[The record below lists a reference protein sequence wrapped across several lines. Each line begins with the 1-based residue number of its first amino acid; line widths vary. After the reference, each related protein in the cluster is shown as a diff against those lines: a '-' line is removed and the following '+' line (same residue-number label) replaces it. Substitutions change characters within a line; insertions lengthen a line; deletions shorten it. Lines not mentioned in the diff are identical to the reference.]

1 MFKITRQQDGPTTT
15 LLIEGRLA
23 GPWVAELESCW
34 RTIPGPGPAGSRLQ
48 VDLTGVTYIDGE
60 GKALLSRMWQGGAI
74 LQAAG
79 CLTRGI
85 VAEITGEASDC
96 RNAAQRKARE
106 A

>member
-1 MFKITRQQDGPTTT
+1 MFKITRQEDGPTTT

-23 GPWVAELESCW
+23 GPWVAELDSCW
-34 RTIPGPGPAGSRLQ
+34 RAMPGRAGSRLQ
-48 VDLTGVTYIDGE
+48 VDLTGVTFIDAE

-74 LQAAG
+74 LHAAG

-85 VAEITGEASDC
+85 VAEITGEAGDC
-96 RNAAQRKARE
+96 RDAAQRKARE

>member
-15 LLIEGRLA
+15 LVIEGRLA

-34 RTIPGPGPAGSRLQ
+34 RGTPGSSGSRLR
-48 VDLTGVTYIDGE
+48 VDLTGVTFIDAE
-60 GKALLSRMWQGGAI
+60 GKALLSRMWQEGAI
-74 LQAAG
+74 LHAAG

-85 VAEITGEASDC
+85 VAEITGEPGGC
-96 RNAAQRKARE
+96 GNAAQRKARE